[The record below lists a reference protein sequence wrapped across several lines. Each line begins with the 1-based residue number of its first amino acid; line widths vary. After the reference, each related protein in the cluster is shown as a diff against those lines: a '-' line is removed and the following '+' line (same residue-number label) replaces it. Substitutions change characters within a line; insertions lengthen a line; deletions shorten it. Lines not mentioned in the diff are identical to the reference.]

1 MKTRF
6 PVKYDNVYADIEAL
20 THDLDK
26 LKYDLN
32 MNQNVP
38 RRRPSIIPNATAS
51 PEPASPEPASPE
63 PASPE
68 PASPEPAEAHE
79 PEAQEPASPEPA
91 EAHKP
96 VHSINSVSSIA
107 SGISNILGDPK
118 TSNMIKSAIN
128 SFNKSFSNTSI
139 PTNLSINTDSEDNL
153 SPISSPSA
161 KDTTYPI
168 SPTSSQSSTKKNK
181 KNKNKT
187 NASPTSSTKDL
198 RELCKDPNYKRLHP
212 QECADLKIKSDARDA
227 KKQSKNPQNINQGN
241 TSPKAQNINQV
252 NPLPVPS
259 KKQSKTPQASPQQQN
274 NKQGNTPPTSP
285 KKQGKKAQASPQQQN
300 NKQGNTPP
308 TSPKKQGKNPQA
320 SPQQQN
326 NKQGNTS
333 PASPKKQGK
342 KAQASASTKEKYY
355 LIDSED
361 EYYMKKYR
369 KYKQK
374 YLELKQLL
382 NL

>member
-51 PEPASPEPASPE
+51 P
-63 PASPE
+63 
-68 PASPEPAEAHE
+68 
-79 PEAQEPASPEPA
+79 EPASPEPA

-274 NKQGNTPPTSP
+274 NKQGNT
-285 KKQGKKAQASPQQQN
+285 
-300 NKQGNTPP
+300 
-308 TSPKKQGKNPQA
+308 
-320 SPQQQN
+320 
-326 NKQGNTS
+326 S